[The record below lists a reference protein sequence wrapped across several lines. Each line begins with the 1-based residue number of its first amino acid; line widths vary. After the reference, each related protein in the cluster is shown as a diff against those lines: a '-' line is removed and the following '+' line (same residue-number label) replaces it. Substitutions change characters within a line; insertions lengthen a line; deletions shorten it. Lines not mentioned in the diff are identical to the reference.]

1 MQKVLFIG
9 AVWPEP
15 KSSAG
20 GIRMMQLLH
29 MFLRNH
35 WQITFASSAA
45 DSQFAEDITA
55 HGIDK
60 VSIELNSSS
69 FDEFVKK
76 LNPNVVVFDR
86 FMSEEQ
92 YGWRVAESVPNALRI
107 VETIDLHCLRTS
119 RQEMLKS
126 GENLTTTLLK
136 NDTAK
141 RELACYFRSDLNLI
155 ISDEE
160 IPVLQDIFDF
170 PGEQLYY
177 LPYKIPSLSVEE
189 KSSLPSFEEREHFV
203 TIGNFKH
210 EPNWDSVRYLKETI
224 WPLIRVKM
232 PQAQLHVYGSYA
244 GAKVLQLHKPSEGFH
259 VLGRAEDALA
269 VMKKA
274 RVCLAP
280 LRFGAGIK
288 GKLAEA
294 MLCGTPS
301 ATTAV
306 GAEGLRG
313 DMPWNGKVTEEVDA
327 FVEAAVELYQDKNKF
342 SEAQQ
347 NGFSIIEKRFETFH
361 KEQDFI
367 THINHLLQNLQEHRS
382 KHFVGS
388 MLMHHTLQSTKYLSK
403 WIEEKNRR
411 DELHSS

>member
-20 GIRMMQLLH
+20 GIRMMQLLQ
-29 MFLRNH
+29 MFLRND

-45 DSQFAEDITA
+45 DSDFAEDITSL
-55 HGIDK
+55 GIDK
-60 VSIELNSSS
+60 VSIELNNSS
-69 FDEFVKK
+69 FDEFVKE
-76 LNPNVVVFDR
+76 LNPQVVVFDR

-92 YGWRVAESVPNALRI
+92 YGWRVAESVPNALRMI
-107 VETIDLHCLRTS
+107 ETIDLHCLRTS

-126 GENLTTTLLK
+126 GENLTATLLK

-160 IPVLQDIFDF
+160 IPILQNVFHF
-170 PGEQLYY
+170 PLEQLYY
-177 LPYKIPSLSVEE
+177 LPYKIPSLSIEE
-189 KSSLPSFEEREHFV
+189 KSTLPSFEEREHFV

-224 WPLIRVKM
+224 WPQIRAKM

-244 GAKVLQLHKPSEGFH
+244 GAKVLQLHKPAEGFH
-259 VLGRAEDALA
+259 VLGRAEDALT
-269 VMKKA
+269 VMKNA

-301 ATTAV
+301 VTTAV

-313 DMPWNGKVTEEVDA
+313 EMPWNGAVTEELSI
-327 FVEAAVELYQDKNKF
+327 FVNAAVQLYQDKNKF
-342 SEAQQ
+342 MEAQQ
-347 NGFSIIEKRFETFH
+347 NGFSIIEKRFETLD
-361 KEQDFI
+361 KEQNFI
-367 THINHLLQNLQEHRS
+367 QRINNLLQNLQEHRS
-382 KHFVGS
+382 KNFVGS
-388 MLMHHTLQSTKYLSK
+388 MLMHHSLQSTKYLSK
-403 WIEEKNRR
+403 WIEEKNK
-411 DELHSS
+411 L

>member
-20 GIRMMQLLH
+20 GTRMMQLLH
-29 MFLRNH
+29 MFLRNQWH
-35 WQITFASSAA
+35 VTFASSAA
-45 DSQFAEDITA
+45 DSEFAEDITSL
-55 HGIDK
+55 GIDK
-60 VSIELNSSS
+60 VSIELNNSS
-69 FDEFVKK
+69 FDQFVKDVQ
-76 LNPNVVVFDR
+76 PQVVVFDR

-92 YGWRVAESVPNALRI
+92 YGWRVAEAAPKALRI
-107 VETIDLHCLRTS
+107 IETIDLHCLRVG
-119 RQEMLKS
+119 RMEVLKS
-126 GENLTTTLLK
+126 QSNLKSVLLQSEI
-136 NDTAK
+136 AK
-141 RELACYFRSDLNLI
+141 RELASYFRSDLNII

-160 IPVLQDIFDF
+160 MPLLQDVFSF
-170 PGEQLYY
+170 PSHQLYY
-177 LPYKIPSLSVEE
+177 LPYKIPSLNSDE
-189 KSSLPSFEEREHFV
+189 KASLPSFEERDHFV

-210 EPNWDSVRYLKETI
+210 EPNWDSVKYLKEQV
-224 WPLIRVKM
+224 WPLIRLKL
-232 PQAQLHVYGSYA
+232 PKAQLHVYGSYA
-244 GAKVLQLHKPSEGFH
+244 GAKVLQLHKPAEGFH
-259 VLGRAEDALA
+259 VMGRAEDALA

-301 ATTAV
+301 VTTAV

-313 DMPWNGKVTEEVDA
+313 DMPWNGVVTENINDFVDA
-327 FVEAAVELYQDKNKF
+327 AVNLFEAKDAWL
-342 SEAQQ
+342 SAQQ
-347 NGFSIIEKRFETFH
+347 NGFNILEKRFETFN

-367 THINHLLQNLQEHRS
+367 AHINSLIENLEAHRS
-382 KHFVGS
+382 KNFVGA

-403 WIEEKNRR
+403 WIEEKNK
-411 DELHSS
+411 L

>member
-20 GIRMMQLLH
+20 GIRMMQLLQ
-29 MFLRNH
+29 MFLRND

-45 DSQFAEDITA
+45 DSDFAEDITSL
-55 HGIDK
+55 GIDK
-60 VSIELNSSS
+60 VSIELNNSS
-69 FDEFVKK
+69 FDEFVKE
-76 LNPNVVVFDR
+76 LNPQVVVFDR

-92 YGWRVAESVPNALRI
+92 YGWRVAESVPNALRMI
-107 VETIDLHCLRTS
+107 ETIDLHCLRTS

-126 GENLTTTLLK
+126 GENLTATLLK

-160 IPVLQDIFDF
+160 IPILQNVFHF
-170 PGEQLYY
+170 PLEQLYY
-177 LPYKIPSLSVEE
+177 LPYKIPSLSIEE
-189 KSSLPSFEEREHFV
+189 KSTLPSFEEREHFV

-224 WPLIRVKM
+224 WPQIRAKM

-244 GAKVLQLHKPSEGFH
+244 GAKVLQLHKPAEGFH
-259 VLGRAEDALA
+259 VLGRAEDALT
-269 VMKKA
+269 VMKNA

-301 ATTAV
+301 VTTAI

-313 DMPWNGKVTEEVDA
+313 EMPWNGAVTQELSI
-327 FVEAAVELYQDKNKF
+327 FVNAAVELYQDKNKF
-342 SEAQQ
+342 MEAQQ
-347 NGFSIIEKRFETFH
+347 NGFSIIEKRFETLD
-361 KEQDFI
+361 KEQNFI
-367 THINHLLQNLQEHRS
+367 QRINNLLQNLQEHRS
-382 KHFVGS
+382 KNFVGS
-388 MLMHHTLQSTKYLSK
+388 MLMHHSLQSTKYLSK
-403 WIEEKNRR
+403 WIEEKNK
-411 DELHSS
+411 L

>member
-29 MFLRNH
+29 MFLRNQ

-45 DSQFAEDITA
+45 DSEFAEDIISL
-55 HGIDK
+55 GIDK
-60 VSIELNSSS
+60 VSIELNNSS

-126 GENLTTTLLK
+126 GENLSATLLK

-160 IPVLQDIFDF
+160 IPILQNVFHF
-170 PGEQLYY
+170 PLEQLYY
-177 LPYKIPSLSVEE
+177 LPYKIPSLSAEE
-189 KSSLPSFEEREHFV
+189 KNNLPSFEEREHFV

-224 WPLIRVKM
+224 WPLIRAKM

-294 MLCGTPS
+294 MLCATPS
-301 ATTAV
+301 VTTAV

-313 DMPWNGKVTEEVDA
+313 DMPWNGEITEEVNA
-327 FVEAAVELYQDKNKF
+327 FVDAAVELYQNKNKF
-342 SEAQQ
+342 IEAQQ
-347 NGFSIIEKRFETFH
+347 NGFSIIEKRFETFE
-361 KEQDFI
+361 KEQNFI
-367 THINHLLQNLQEHRS
+367 IHINHLLQNLQEHRS
-382 KHFVGS
+382 KNFVGS

-403 WIEEKNRR
+403 WIEEKNKI
-411 DELHSS
+411 

>member
-29 MFLRNH
+29 LFLRNSWH
-35 WQITFASSAA
+35 ITFASSAA
-45 DSQFAEDITA
+45 DSEFAEDITA
-55 HGIDK
+55 LGIDK
-60 VSIELNSSS
+60 VSIELNNSS
-69 FDEFVKK
+69 FDEFVKN

-92 YGWRVAESVPNALRI
+92 YGWRVAESAPNALRI
-107 VETIDLHCLRTS
+107 IETIDLHCLRTS
-119 RQEMLKS
+119 RQEQLKS
-126 GENLTTTLLK
+126 GEDLKTTLLK
-136 NDTAK
+136 SDTAK
-141 RELACYFRSDLNLI
+141 RELASYFRSDLNLI

-160 IPVLQDIFDF
+160 IPLIQDVFNF
-170 PGEQLYY
+170 PSEQLFY
-177 LPYKIPSLSVEE
+177 LPYKIPSLSEDE
-189 KSSLPSFEEREHFV
+189 KLNLPSFEEREHFI

-224 WPLIRVKM
+224 WPLIRAKM

-244 GAKVLQLHKPSEGFH
+244 GSKVLQLHKPSEGFH
-259 VLGRAEDALA
+259 VLGRAEDALV

-301 ATTAV
+301 VTSAV

-313 DMPWNGKVTEEVDA
+313 DMNWNGVITENISEFVDA
-327 FVEAAVELYQDKNKF
+327 AVVLYQDENRWK
-342 SEAQQ
+342 EAQQ
-347 NGFSIIEKRFETFH
+347 NGFSIIEKRFETLE

-367 THINHLLQNLQEHRS
+367 AHINHLLQNIQEHRS
-382 KHFVGS
+382 KNFVGS
-388 MLMHHTLQSTKYLSK
+388 MLLHHSLQSTKYLSK

>member
-189 KSSLPSFEEREHFV
+189 KSNLPSFEEREHFV

-224 WPLIRVKM
+224 WPQIRAKM

-301 ATTAV
+301 VTTAV

-313 DMPWNGKVTEEVDA
+313 DMPWNGIITEEVNA
-327 FVEAAVELYQDKNKF
+327 FVDAAVELYQDKNKF

-347 NGFSIIEKRFETFH
+347 NGFSIIEKRFKTFE
-361 KEQDFI
+361 KEQNLI

-382 KHFVGS
+382 KNFLGS

>member
-29 MFLRNH
+29 MFLRNQ

-45 DSQFAEDITA
+45 DSEFAEDITA

-76 LNPNVVVFDR
+76 MNPNVVVFDR

-92 YGWRVAESVPNALRI
+92 YGWRVAENVPNTLRI

-160 IPVLQDIFDF
+160 IPILQNVFHF
-170 PGEQLYY
+170 PLEQLYY
-177 LPYKIPSLSVEE
+177 LPYKIPSLSAEE
-189 KSSLPSFEEREHFV
+189 KNNLPSFEEREHFV

-224 WPLIRVKM
+224 WPQIRAKM

-244 GAKVLQLHKPSEGFH
+244 GAKVLQLHKPAEGFH
-259 VLGRAEDALA
+259 VLGRAEDALV

-301 ATTAV
+301 VTTSV

-313 DMPWNGKVTEEVDA
+313 DMPWNGTVTEEVSI
-327 FVEAAVELYQDKNKF
+327 FVDAAVELYQDKNKF
-342 SEAQQ
+342 MEAQQ
-347 NGFSIIEKRFETFH
+347 NGFSIIEKRFETFD
-361 KEQDFI
+361 KEQNLI
-367 THINHLLQNLQEHRS
+367 TYINHLLQNLQEHRS
-382 KHFVGS
+382 KNFVGS

>member
-20 GIRMMQLLH
+20 GIRMMQLLQ

-45 DSQFAEDITA
+45 DSDFAEDITSL
-55 HGIDK
+55 GIDK
-60 VSIELNSSS
+60 VSIELNNSS
-69 FDEFVKK
+69 FDEFVKE
-76 LNPNVVVFDR
+76 LNPQVVVFDR

-92 YGWRVAESVPNALRI
+92 YGWRVAESVPNALRMI
-107 VETIDLHCLRTS
+107 ETIDLHCLRTS

-126 GENLTTTLLK
+126 GENLTATLLK

-160 IPVLQDIFDF
+160 IPILQNVFHF
-170 PGEQLYY
+170 PLEQLYY
-177 LPYKIPSLSVEE
+177 LPYKIPSLSIEE
-189 KSSLPSFEEREHFV
+189 KSTLPSFEEREHFV

-224 WPLIRVKM
+224 WPQIRAKM

-244 GAKVLQLHKPSEGFH
+244 GAKVLQLHKPAEGFH
-259 VLGRAEDALA
+259 VLGRAEDALT
-269 VMKKA
+269 VMKNA

-301 ATTAV
+301 VTTAI

-313 DMPWNGKVTEEVDA
+313 EMPWNGAVTQELSI
-327 FVEAAVELYQDKNKF
+327 FVNAAVELYQDKNKF
-342 SEAQQ
+342 MEAQQ
-347 NGFSIIEKRFETFH
+347 NGFSIIEKRFETLD
-361 KEQDFI
+361 KEQNFI
-367 THINHLLQNLQEHRS
+367 QRINNLLQNLQEHRS
-382 KHFVGS
+382 KNFVGS
-388 MLMHHTLQSTKYLSK
+388 MLMHHSLQSTKYLSK
-403 WIEEKNRR
+403 WIEEKNK
-411 DELHSS
+411 L

>member
-20 GIRMMQLLH
+20 GIRMMQLLQ
-29 MFLRNH
+29 MFLRNQ

-45 DSQFAEDITA
+45 DSEFAEDITS

-92 YGWRVAESVPNALRI
+92 YGWRVAENVPNTLRI

-160 IPVLQDIFDF
+160 IPILQNVFHF
-170 PGEQLYY
+170 PLEQLYY
-177 LPYKIPSLSVEE
+177 LPYKIPSLSIEE
-189 KSSLPSFEEREHFV
+189 KSTLPSFEEREHFV

-224 WPLIRVKM
+224 WPQIRAKM
-232 PQAQLHVYGSYA
+232 PQAQLYVYGSYA
-244 GAKVLQLHKPSEGFH
+244 GAKVLQLHKTSEGFH
-259 VLGRAEDALA
+259 VLGRAEDALT

-301 ATTAV
+301 VTTSV

-313 DMPWNGKVTEEVDA
+313 DMPWNGTVTEEVSI
-327 FVEAAVELYQDKNKF
+327 FVDAAVELYQDKNKF
-342 SEAQQ
+342 MEAQQ
-347 NGFSIIEKRFETFH
+347 NGFSIIEKRFETFD
-361 KEQDFI
+361 KEQNLI
-367 THINHLLQNLQEHRS
+367 TYINHLLQNLQVHRS
-382 KHFVGS
+382 KNFVGS

>member
-20 GIRMMQLLH
+20 GIRMMQLLQ
-29 MFLRNH
+29 MFLRND

-45 DSQFAEDITA
+45 DSDFAEDITSL
-55 HGIDK
+55 GIDK
-60 VSIELNSSS
+60 VSIELNNSS
-69 FDEFVKK
+69 FDEFVKE
-76 LNPNVVVFDR
+76 LNPQVVVFDR

-92 YGWRVAESVPNALRI
+92 YGWRVAESVPNALRMI
-107 VETIDLHCLRTS
+107 ETIDLHCLRTS

-126 GENLTTTLLK
+126 GENLTATLLK

-160 IPVLQDIFDF
+160 IPILQNVFHF
-170 PGEQLYY
+170 PLEQLYY
-177 LPYKIPSLSVEE
+177 LPYKIPSLSIEE
-189 KSSLPSFEEREHFV
+189 KSTLPSFEEREHFV

-224 WPLIRVKM
+224 WPQIRAKM

-244 GAKVLQLHKPSEGFH
+244 GAKVLQLHKPAEGFH
-259 VLGRAEDALA
+259 VLGRAEDALT
-269 VMKKA
+269 VMKNA

-301 ATTAV
+301 VTTAI

-313 DMPWNGKVTEEVDA
+313 EMPWNGAVTEDLSI
-327 FVEAAVELYQDKNKF
+327 FVNAAVQLYQDKNKF
-342 SEAQQ
+342 MEAQQ
-347 NGFSIIEKRFETFH
+347 NGFSIIEKRFETLD
-361 KEQDFI
+361 KEQNFI
-367 THINHLLQNLQEHRS
+367 QRINNLLQNLQEHRS
-382 KHFVGS
+382 KNFVGS
-388 MLMHHTLQSTKYLSK
+388 MLMHHSLQSTKYLSK
-403 WIEEKNRR
+403 WIEEKNK
-411 DELHSS
+411 L

>member
-20 GIRMMQLLH
+20 GIRMMQLLQ
-29 MFLRNH
+29 MFLRND

-45 DSQFAEDITA
+45 DSDFAEDITSL
-55 HGIDK
+55 GIDK
-60 VSIELNSSS
+60 VSIELNKSS
-69 FDEFVKK
+69 FDEFVKE
-76 LNPNVVVFDR
+76 LNPQVVVFDR

-92 YGWRVAESVPNALRI
+92 YGWRVAESVPNALRMI
-107 VETIDLHCLRTS
+107 ETIDLHCLRTS

-126 GENLTTTLLK
+126 GENLTATLLK

-160 IPVLQDIFDF
+160 IPILQEVFHF
-170 PGEQLYY
+170 PAEQLYY
-177 LPYKIPSLSVEE
+177 LPYKIPSLSIEE
-189 KSSLPSFEEREHFV
+189 KNTLPSFEEREHFV

-224 WPLIRVKM
+224 WPQIRAKM

-244 GAKVLQLHKPSEGFH
+244 GAKVLQLHKPAEGFH
-259 VLGRAEDALA
+259 VLGRAEDALT
-269 VMKKA
+269 VMKNA

-301 ATTAV
+301 VTTAV

-313 DMPWNGKVTEEVDA
+313 EMPWNGAVTEELSI
-327 FVEAAVELYQDKNKF
+327 FVNAAVELYQDRNKF
-342 SEAQQ
+342 MEAQQ
-347 NGFSIIEKRFETFH
+347 NGFSIIEKRFETLD
-361 KEQDFI
+361 KEQNFI
-367 THINHLLQNLQEHRS
+367 QCINNLLQNLQEHRS
-382 KHFVGS
+382 KNFVGS
-388 MLMHHTLQSTKYLSK
+388 MLMHHSLQSTKYLSK
-403 WIEEKNRR
+403 WIEEKNK
-411 DELHSS
+411 L

>member
-20 GIRMMQLLH
+20 GIRMMQLLQ

-45 DSQFAEDITA
+45 DSDFAEDITSL
-55 HGIDK
+55 GIDK
-60 VSIELNSSS
+60 VSIELNNSS
-69 FDEFVKK
+69 FDEFVKE
-76 LNPNVVVFDR
+76 LNPQVVVFDR

-92 YGWRVAESVPNALRI
+92 YGWRVAESVPNALRMI
-107 VETIDLHCLRTS
+107 ETIDLHCLRTS

-126 GENLTTTLLK
+126 GENLTATLLK

-160 IPVLQDIFDF
+160 IPILQNVFHF
-170 PGEQLYY
+170 PLEQLYY
-177 LPYKIPSLSVEE
+177 LPYKIPSLSIEE
-189 KSSLPSFEEREHFV
+189 KSTLPSFEEREHFV

-224 WPLIRVKM
+224 WPQIRAKM

-244 GAKVLQLHKPSEGFH
+244 GAKVLQLHKPAEGFH
-259 VLGRAEDALA
+259 VLGRAEDALT
-269 VMKKA
+269 VMKNA

-301 ATTAV
+301 VTTAV

-313 DMPWNGKVTEEVDA
+313 EMPWNGAVTQELSI
-327 FVEAAVELYQDKNKF
+327 FVNAAVQLYQDKNKF
-342 SEAQQ
+342 MDAQQ
-347 NGFSIIEKRFETFH
+347 NGFSIIEKRFETLD
-361 KEQDFI
+361 KEQNFI
-367 THINHLLQNLQEHRS
+367 QRINNLLQNLQEHRS
-382 KHFVGS
+382 KNFVGS
-388 MLMHHTLQSTKYLSK
+388 MLMHHSLQSTKYLSK
-403 WIEEKNRR
+403 WIEEKNK
-411 DELHSS
+411 L